1 MAASEETPP
10 YTARLLIDCADRPGI
25 VAAVSGFLFEQGANI
40 VSSHQYSSDP
50 IGGRFYLRTEFF
62 LEGLAQERELF
73 QRRFD
78 AEVGQRFAMEWE
90 IRWWGERQRVAI
102 LVSRYDHC
110 LMDLLWRWRSGE
122 LAADVVGVVSNHPDL
137 AAEVASASIPF
148 HHVPVERD
156 AKDRAEKQMLEI
168 LQDNVDLVVL
178 ARYMQILSGE
188 FLERLGVPVINIHH
202 SFLPAFAGANPYR
215 RAREHGV
222 KLIGATAHYVTAELD
237 GGPIIEQDVARVDHR
252 QSVSELERIG
262 RDIERLVLSRAVS
275 LHLEDRV
282 IADGGRTIVF

>member
-1 MAASEETPP
+1 MAAPQETPR
-10 YTARLLIDCADRPGI
+10 YTARLLIDCADQPGI
-25 VAAVSGFLFEQGANI
+25 VAAVSSFLFERGANI
-40 VSSHQYSSDP
+40 VSSDQYSSDP

-62 LEGLAQERELF
+62 LEGLAEQRERFTQAFE
-73 QRRFD
+73 
-78 AEVGQRFAMEWE
+78 AEVAQRFAMDWKV
-90 IRWWGERQRVAI
+90 RWWGERQRVAI

-110 LMDLLWRWRSGE
+110 LVDLLWRWRRGE
-122 LAADVVGVVSNHPDL
+122 LDGDVVAVLSNHTDL
-137 AAEVASASIPF
+137 ADEAEAAGVPF
-148 HHVPVERD
+148 HHVPV
-156 AKDRAEKQMLEI
+156 AAEKKGEAEVGMLEI
-168 LQDNVDLVVL
+168 LRGEVDLIVL
-178 ARYMQILSGE
+178 ARYMQVLSGE
-188 FLERLGVPVINIHH
+188 FLDGLGAPAINIHH

-252 QSVSELERIG
+252 QSVGDLERIG
-262 RDIERLVLSRAVS
+262 RDIERLVLWRAVS

>member
-1 MAASEETPP
+1 VVPPEEIQP
-10 YTARLLIDCADRPGI
+10 YTARLLIDCADQPGI

-62 LEGLAQERELF
+62 LDGLTEDREGF
-73 QRRFD
+73 QHRFQV
-78 AEVGQRFAMEWE
+78 EVGERFAMEWE
-90 IRWWGERQRVAI
+90 IRYWGERQRVAI

-110 LMDLLWRWRSGE
+110 LVDLLWRWRRGE
-122 LAADVVGVVSNHPDL
+122 LDADVVRVISNHPDL
-137 AAEVASASIPF
+137 AEEAAGAGVPF
-148 HHVPVERD
+148 DHVPV
-156 AKDRAEKQMLEI
+156 AKDDRGMAEERMLE
-168 LQDNVDLVVL
+168 LLCGNVDLVVL

-188 FLERLGVPVINIHH
+188 FLDRLGAPVINIHH

-262 RDIERLVLSRAVS
+262 RDIERLVLSRALS

-282 IADGGRTIVF
+282 IADGGRTIVL

>member
-1 MAASEETPP
+1 MVTPEELPP
-10 YTARLLIDCADRPGI
+10 YTARLLIDCADQPGI

-62 LEGLAQERELF
+62 LEGLGKDREGLWKS
-73 QRRFD
+73 FD
-78 AEVGQRFAMEWE
+78 TMVAQRFAMEWE
-90 IRWWGERQRVAI
+90 IRYWGERQRVAI

-110 LMDLLWRWRSGE
+110 LMDLLWRWRRRE
-122 LAADVVGVVSNHPDL
+122 LDADVVGIISNHPDL
-137 AAEVASASIPF
+137 AEEAVAASVPF
-148 HHVPVERD
+148 HHVPMAKD
-156 AKDRAEKQMLEI
+156 AKGLAEEQMLE
-168 LQDNVDLVVL
+168 LLCGKVDLVVL
-178 ARYMQILSGE
+178 ARFMQVLSGE
-188 FLERLGVPVINIHH
+188 FLDRLGAPVINIHH

>member
-1 MAASEETPP
+1 MATPEESPP
-10 YTARLLIDCADRPGI
+10 YTARLLIDCADQPGI

-62 LEGLAQERELF
+62 LEGLAEDPEGF
-73 QRRFD
+73 RRSFG
-78 AEVGQRFAMEWE
+78 ATVGERFAMEWG
-90 IRWWGERQRVAI
+90 IRYWGERQRVAI

-110 LMDLLWRWRSGE
+110 LMDLLWRWQRRE
-122 LAADVVGVVSNHPDL
+122 LDADIVGVISNHPDL
-137 AAEVASASIPF
+137 AEEAAAGGVPF
-148 HHVPVERD
+148 HHVPVTTG
-156 AKDRAEKQMLEI
+156 AKEQAEGQMIEL
-168 LQDNVDLVVL
+168 LRGNADLVVL
-178 ARYMQILSGE
+178 ARYMQILSGD
-188 FLERLGVPVINIHH
+188 FLDRLGAPVINIHH

>member
-1 MAASEETPP
+1 VLTEEETPP
-10 YTARLLIDCADRPGI
+10 YTARLLIDCADQPGI

-50 IGGRFYLRTEFF
+50 TGGRFYLRTEFF
-62 LEGLAQERELF
+62 LEGLAEDRERF
-73 QRRFD
+73 RRSFD
-78 AEVGQRFAMEWE
+78 TEVAQRFAMEWE
-90 IRWWGERQRVAI
+90 IRYWGDRQRVAI

-110 LMDLLWRWRSGE
+110 LMDLLWRWRRGE
-122 LAADVVGVVSNHPDL
+122 LYADLVGVISNHPDL
-137 AAEVASASIPF
+137 AEEASGVGVPF
-148 HHVPVERD
+148 HHVPVAQD
-156 AKDRAEKQMLEI
+156 AKDQAEAKMLE
-168 LQDNVDLVVL
+168 LLRGKADLIVL

-188 FLERLGVPVINIHH
+188 FLDRLAVPVINIHH

-252 QSVSELERIG
+252 QSVSGLERIG

-282 IADGGRTIVF
+282 IADAGRTIVL

>member
-1 MAASEETPP
+1 MGAPEETQP
-10 YTARLLIDCADRPGI
+10 YTARLLIDCADQPGI
-25 VAAVSGFLFEQGANI
+25 VAAVSSFLFEQGANI

-62 LEGLAQERELF
+62 LEAVAENREGFQES
-73 QRRFD
+73 FD
-78 AEVGQRFAMEWE
+78 AEVARRFAMEWE
-90 IRWWGERQRVAI
+90 IRYWGERQRVAI

-110 LMDLLWRWRSGE
+110 LMDLLWRWRRGE
-122 LAADVVGVVSNHPDL
+122 LDADVVGVISNHPDL
-137 AAEVASASIPF
+137 AQEASSADVPF
-148 HHVPVERD
+148 HYVPVSRETKEPAEER
-156 AKDRAEKQMLEI
+156 MLEI
-168 LQDNVDLVVL
+168 LQGNVDLVVL
-178 ARYMQILSGE
+178 ARYMQILSGG
-188 FLERLGVPVINIHH
+188 FLDRLGAPVINIHH

-252 QSVSELERIG
+252 QSVGELERIG

>member
-1 MAASEETPP
+1 MLTEGETPS
-10 YTARLLIDCADRPGI
+10 YTARLLIDCADQPGI
-25 VAAVSGFLFEQGANI
+25 VAAVSGFLFQQGANI

-50 IGGRFYLRTEFF
+50 TGGRFYLRTEFF
-62 LEGLAQERELF
+62 LEGLAEDRDRFRQS
-73 QRRFD
+73 FD
-78 AEVGQRFAMEWE
+78 AEVAQRFSMEWE
-90 IRWWGERQRVAI
+90 IRYWGDRQRVAI

-110 LMDLLWRWRSGE
+110 LMDLLWRWRRGE
-122 LAADVVGVVSNHPDL
+122 LYADLVSVISNHPDL
-137 AAEVASASIPF
+137 AEEASSAGIPF
-148 HHVPVERD
+148 HHIPVAQDSKEEAEER
-156 AKDRAEKQMLEI
+156 MLEI
-168 LQDNVDLVVL
+168 LRGKVDLIVL

-188 FLERLGVPVINIHH
+188 FLDRVAVPVINIHH

-252 QSVSELERIG
+252 QSVGGLERIG

-282 IADGGRTIVF
+282 IADGGRTIVL

>member
-1 MAASEETPP
+1 MVTPQETPS

-62 LEGLAQERELF
+62 LEGLAEDRERF
-73 QRRFD
+73 QHSFD
-78 AEVGQRFAMEWE
+78 AEVARRFAMEWE

-102 LVSRYDHC
+102 LVSRHDHC
-110 LMDLLWRWRSGE
+110 LVDLLWRRRRGE
-122 LAADVVGVVSNHPDL
+122 LDAEVVGVISNHPDL
-137 AAEVASASIPF
+137 AGEAAGAGVPF
-148 HHVPVERD
+148 YHVPVAKD
-156 AKDRAEKQMLEI
+156 AKEQAEERMLK
-168 LQDNVDLVVL
+168 LLCGNVDLVVL

-188 FLERLGVPVINIHH
+188 FLDRLGAPVINIHH
-202 SFLPAFAGANPYR
+202 SFLPAFAGADPYK

-237 GGPIIEQDVARVDHR
+237 SGPIIEQDVARVDHR
-252 QSVSELERIG
+252 QSANELERIG
-262 RDIERLVLSRAVS
+262 RDIERLVLARAVS

-282 IADGGRTIVF
+282 IADGGRTIVL

>member
-1 MAASEETPP
+1 MATPEEIPR
-10 YTARLLIDCADRPGI
+10 YTARLLIDCADQPGI
-25 VAAVSGFLFEQGANI
+25 VAAVSGFLFERGANI

-50 IGGRFYLRTEFF
+50 TGGRFYLRTEFF
-62 LEGLAQERELF
+62 LEGLAEERE
-73 QRRFD
+73 RFKQ
-78 AEVGQRFAMEWE
+78 AFAVEVAQRFAMEWE

-102 LVSRYDHC
+102 LVSRHDHC
-110 LMDLLWRWRSGE
+110 LVDLLWRWRRGE
-122 LAADVVGVVSNHPDL
+122 LDGNVVAVVSNHPDL
-137 AAEVASASIPF
+137 ADEAQAAGVPF
-148 HHVPVERD
+148 YHVPVAAE
-156 AKDRAEKQMLEI
+156 AKGEAESRMLDI
-168 LQDNVDLVVL
+168 LHDKVDLIVL
-178 ARYMQILSGE
+178 ARYMQVLSAE
-188 FLERLGVPVINIHH
+188 FLDGLESPAINIHH

-252 QSVSELERIG
+252 QSVGELERIG
-262 RDIERLVLSRAVS
+262 RDIERLVLWRAVS